1 MIMKNENTQT
11 VTSDL
16 IKRNVVR
23 RFVYD
28 FISHKDRN
36 LREAFPRLFA
46 EWRGSDRWKSPSLPG
61 DNPVHYL
68 CNQLYGYLSS
78 KGENSQ
84 LLEQEI
90 ERLLASALDVE
101 SSDYLEIGERIR
113 TERFDLWGTEDRE
126 DDEIAGFMKNNL
138 IGDDPVWLR
147 ELSMAARAACCNFP
161 VLISGETGTGK
172 EMVARQIHKYSA
184 QAGQSFV
191 VINCGALPGSLLESE
206 LFGYTGGSF
215 TGADREGKIGW
226 IERAA
231 GGTLMLDEISELSP
245 SAQTA
250 LLRALQEG
258 ELQKVG
264 GEIVNVDFRL
274 ISVSNQPLDE
284 LVDAG
289 AFRRDL
295 YYRIAVIPIHLPLL
309 RERRDDVESFAVSF
323 LERYIR
329 INTNLSAR
337 CISRDAVEDLKS
349 YSWPGNV
356 RELENVIAR
365 AMVLCRGKTI
375 EPQHLVYSSASVR
388 GIVNAGKLTERINEF
403 NEPVLSRI
411 SIATLVDFLV
421 RKHQKITSSDC
432 ALILKISNS
441 TARRY
446 LGILVDKGV
455 LVRKGLKKG
464 THYMLVNDV

>member
-1 MIMKNENTQT
+1 
-11 VTSDL
+11 
-16 IKRNVVR
+16 
-23 RFVYD
+23 
-28 FISHKDRN
+28 
-36 LREAFPRLFA
+36 
-46 EWRGSDRWKSPSLPG
+46 
-61 DNPVHYL
+61 
-68 CNQLYGYLSS
+68 
-78 KGENSQ
+78 
-84 LLEQEI
+84 
-90 ERLLASALDVE
+90 
-101 SSDYLEIGERIR
+101 
-113 TERFDLWGTEDRE
+113 
-126 DDEIAGFMKNNL
+126 
-138 IGDDPVWLR
+138 
-147 ELSMAARAACCNFP
+147 MAARAACCNFP

-184 QAGQSFV
+184 QANQSFV

-226 IERAA
+226 IEKAA

-274 ISVSNQPLDE
+274 ISISNQPLDE

-289 AFRRDL
+289 TFRRDL
-295 YYRIAVIPIHLPLL
+295 YYRIAVIPIHLPPL
-309 RERRDDVESFAVSF
+309 RARPDDIESFAVSF

-337 CISRDAVEDLKS
+337 SISEDTVADLKS

-365 AMVLCRGKTI
+365 AMVLCRGRTI
-375 EPQHLVYSSASVR
+375 EPQHLVYTRVSGRRITTAV
-388 GIVNAGKLTERINEF
+388 KLTERISGF
-403 NEPVLSRI
+403 DEPVLSRI
-411 SIATLVDFLV
+411 NIVTLVDFLV
-421 RKHQKITSSDC
+421 RNNQKITSRACARTLNISD
-432 ALILKISNS
+432 S
-441 TARRY
+441 TARKY
-446 LGILVDKGV
+446 LGLLVDRSV

-464 THYMLVNDV
+464 VHYVLIDDE